1 MNIKIVKDINKINFE
16 EAFNL
21 IKLAGLSTINLD
33 LHKKSFI
40 NSQVTIFIYDDETLV
55 GVGRAISD
63 YVRHGAIYDIAV
75 LPDYQGKGVG
85 KLIIEEIKKDLSNC
99 SLILYASPGKEGFY
113 ENLGFKKMKTG
124 MAIFTNENSMR
135 ERGFIY

>member
-21 IKLAGLSTINLD
+21 IRLAGLSTID
-33 LHKKSFI
+33 LEMHKKSFI
-40 NSQVTIFIYDDETLV
+40 NSQVTLFIYDNEILV

-63 YVRHGAIYDIAV
+63 YIRHGAIYDVAV
-75 LPDYQGKGVG
+75 LPTYQGKGIG
-85 KLIIEEIKKDLSNC
+85 KIIIEEIKSELVGCN
-99 SLILYASPGKEGFY
+99 LILYASPGKEGFY
-113 ENLGFKKMKTG
+113 ENLGFRKMKTG
-124 MAIFTNENSMR
+124 MAIFADEYLMI